1 MSVASQHDVMIAKV
15 ALPEQRGNFL
25 LSSIKQESC
34 DTVSVT
40 PASTDNLPI
49 TTTTTISE
57 LVRST
62 NQVQSES
69 TFYITPP
76 PYFPTAEHLTIPGP
90 HPPTWSTLNQKQV
103 SEACSRPLR
112 LHSVPTLLNPS
123 PIINNVTTITPVLVS
138 GVIPSCLPQQNQS
151 LSNPIRLRNP
161 PINAFVNN
169 HLRLPSSENTTALYP
184 GVFLGGSITPPII
197 QSFGS
202 NIPNVLNGTPAYH
215 PLLHNNHSSAQRALS
230 ASSTRAVQSSTYLPL
245 NVPIQPQQLMNN
257 TRYCSTVSSTNDL
270 NRVISNSFNVN
281 DSINR
286 SNNNDNDIN
295 SLTIVHCHLGNSC
308 INHPSLNKD
317 CNPVEQVCSSFEPHQ
332 KSLNQSIRRSNSLEP
347 VNINQIIATKTVA
360 LPTHSSE
367 ISVSAI
373 DKQTF
378 TTAVSFHSSA
388 TIATTIAPDIVTA
401 TSNYDSSMENST
413 FDGVLW
419 GRLCRRADG
428 DLMFPGLS
436 QTCTFRGANSM
447 LKQIFQMIRT
457 TEDSLS
463 LQLPAS
469 ALRNEID
476 SDLRLENHPSAS
488 LLNPVS
494 KKGFHIC
501 LCCRLTFTSSNLYEC
516 HLNRSIAHIHYRC
529 HLCLESNVIPQATTN
544 QSDMN
549 LVPSTTNS
557 VGTIRR
563 NPIDKRN
570 ISITNNSNGDVIHFQ
585 FYSVLPGGIIKAT
598 NHCAIFNH
606 FTSTHPNQMNL
617 WTLKPSLLTIYPL
630 TKSLT
635 CSDSTKSSLSDLL
648 SNTPSGK
655 SFTSL
660 VPNRSDEFESDSE
673 FFNDLCSSAVFS
685 DLRQSL
691 NNISAFDNFDL
702 LHSSSSSFKS
712 VDNVVDD
719 NALSNSSINLDD
731 YHNNVIIEEFS
742 SLQRIFTPSPNSSH
756 RQQIISND
764 KGATDHHR
772 QHHHQLYPHLPRL
785 PSPDS
790 LLFRVILNL
799 ANSEIWH
806 SHLFLSNWCDNNS
819 SNTTSFRANVNKPK
833 NVGKNN
839 STNIVINIDDDED
852 DVNKNGLVKLDG
864 VNRNDDNFYN
874 ATSATTITTTTTNA
888 NNNNS
893 GTNDNSGKNVGDS
906 SISKNKSPAKQSL
919 RKRLCD
925 ICLPPSAPSNTYLNQ
940 ALGYL
945 QISSNHNNHDHHN
958 LTSVSYTTKTNPTS
972 DALSIDN
979 GKRKSKN
986 LNENRQSGVL
996 CCLICKYRT
1005 NDPKL
1010 LVDHLI
1016 GDPPLIQTKCGLCG
1030 QVLYINEPLLCS
1042 VKAHLLLHLG
1052 CFLMCPRCGF
1062 TPPLYLAPD
1071 CAQLCLRVHLRFVCY
1086 HFNLKEVYQCKYCEG
1101 HGKGF
1106 LTYENLCQHHLEHHV
1121 KRIYSCLWCVR
1132 LQVNTTTTTTTTTNN
1147 NNYSNDNTNC
1157 ASHQLNDHSNNNTVV
1172 SINNFVAPVDQIPK
1186 KHSSYTVQH
1195 HMNEENIKL
1204 LFSTV
1209 SSQTQSHLNSNKSN
1223 SSNDSGDSSLHNK
1236 NQSIFRSTS
1245 IQEISHHLKSF
1256 HWPFVSSP
1264 SPVIEQ
1270 VNNNEITE
1278 QQPMCSMTE
1287 TVMTVNAPMSTISD
1301 GRDDSTALSKLNSN
1315 FNNLC
1320 TNSDVSQT
1328 TKSQNNPLPPHHP
1341 HNRKRNMKSILSFNL
1356 VPHVDYS
1363 IAFQCIECLKEI
1375 NTKENYAD
1383 HFQAEHGSKYIRE
1396 CFYRCF
1402 GACKRLL
1409 PNIDVFREHL
1419 TNCLHAQS
1427 IYYATF
1433 GHLYNKDKTFD
1444 LFSIN
1449 SSLNVTSMQD
1459 KQLTIT
1465 SEQQST
1471 LDDHLMYSKDL
1482 QNIDKHNT
1490 SSSPGCRLCFCA
1502 YCGIGS
1508 QRKSTWN
1515 YSSFSVLSSL
1525 SPKSDL
1531 VLVESC
1537 ASDDGNSLPDVNN
1550 NLVSQNSINN
1560 PPNNSVNC
1568 SLQSQN
1574 WIRSNSVPCPLSE
1587 GIRSEKTTHVTASRG
1602 NTFNKRT
1609 TTMTTM
1615 ATTTTTTTTTNRD
1628 NFYTP
1633 QYFTNLI
1640 TLQNH
1645 EKSCH
1650 YSKSTN
1656 LIACPWCRKYIS
1668 FSKKDKVNITY
1679 LHLFSHLREHCMASW
1694 YFDRMRQWNKNAK
1707 GLPHC
1712 VCGSALLDSPLAIF
1726 SHAAAHLLYTN
1737 KSLIFL
1743 DSSPHY
1749 RPHQQHSSSS
1759 VKSQSNSSK
1768 ELLFP
1773 KYSDHIPCS
1782 VEIYRHSISFDA
1794 KYTNPRD

>member
-1 MSVASQHDVMIAKV
+1 MIAKV

-317 CNPVEQVCSSFEPHQ
+317 CNPVEQVCSSLEPHQ
-332 KSLNQSIRRSNSLEP
+332 KSLN
-347 VNINQIIATKTVA
+347 
-360 LPTHSSE
+360 
-367 ISVSAI
+367 
-373 DKQTF
+373 
-378 TTAVSFHSSA
+378 
-388 TIATTIAPDIVTA
+388 
-401 TSNYDSSMENST
+401 
-413 FDGVLW
+413 
-419 GRLCRRADG
+419 
-428 DLMFPGLS
+428 
-436 QTCTFRGANSM
+436 
-447 LKQIFQMIRT
+447 
-457 TEDSLS
+457 
-463 LQLPAS
+463 QLPAS

-494 KKGFHIC
+494 KK
-501 LCCRLTFTSSNLYEC
+501 
-516 HLNRSIAHIHYRC
+516 
-529 HLCLESNVIPQATTN
+529 ATTN

-648 SNTPSGK
+648 SNTPSEK

-1132 LQVNTTTTTTTTTNN
+1132 LQVNTTTTTTTTTTN

-1287 TVMTVNAPMSTISD
+1287 TVMTVNAVSTPLPSLPTVTVNHKPMSTISD

-1537 ASDDGNSLPDVNN
+1537 ASDDG
-1550 NLVSQNSINN
+1550 
-1560 PPNNSVNC
+1560 
-1568 SLQSQN
+1568 
-1574 WIRSNSVPCPLSE
+1574 
-1587 GIRSEKTTHVTASRG
+1587 K
-1602 NTFNKRT
+1602 
-1609 TTMTTM
+1609 
-1615 ATTTTTTTTTNRD
+1615 
-1628 NFYTP
+1628 
-1633 QYFTNLI
+1633 
-1640 TLQNH
+1640 
-1645 EKSCH
+1645 
-1650 YSKSTN
+1650 
-1656 LIACPWCRKYIS
+1656 
-1668 FSKKDKVNITY
+1668 
-1679 LHLFSHLREHCMASW
+1679 
-1694 YFDRMRQWNKNAK
+1694 
-1707 GLPHC
+1707 
-1712 VCGSALLDSPLAIF
+1712 
-1726 SHAAAHLLYTN
+1726 
-1737 KSLIFL
+1737 
-1743 DSSPHY
+1743 
-1749 RPHQQHSSSS
+1749 
-1759 VKSQSNSSK
+1759 
-1768 ELLFP
+1768 
-1773 KYSDHIPCS
+1773 
-1782 VEIYRHSISFDA
+1782 
-1794 KYTNPRD
+1794 

>member
-317 CNPVEQVCSSFEPHQ
+317 CNPVEQVCSSLEPHQ

-494 KKGFHIC
+494 KKKNNSSVVHAY
-501 LCCRLTFTSSNLYEC
+501 LVNKLRMTKNTFLISPPK
-516 HLNRSIAHIHYRC
+516 
-529 HLCLESNVIPQATTN
+529 SNVIPQATTN

-570 ISITNNSNGDVIHFQ
+570 ISITNNI
-585 FYSVLPGGIIKAT
+585 LPGGIIKAT

-719 NALSNSSINLDD
+719 DALSNSSINLDD

-785 PSPDS
+785 PSPD
-790 LLFRVILNL
+790 
-799 ANSEIWH
+799 
-806 SHLFLSNWCDNNS
+806 
-819 SNTTSFRANVNKPK
+819 
-833 NVGKNN
+833 
-839 STNIVINIDDDED
+839 
-852 DVNKNGLVKLDG
+852 
-864 VNRNDDNFYN
+864 
-874 ATSATTITTTTTNA
+874 
-888 NNNNS
+888 
-893 GTNDNSGKNVGDS
+893 
-906 SISKNKSPAKQSL
+906 
-919 RKRLCD
+919 RLCD

-1101 HGKGF
+1101 H
-1106 LTYENLCQHHLEHHV
+1106 
-1121 KRIYSCLWCVR
+1121 
-1132 LQVNTTTTTTTTTNN
+1132 
-1147 NNYSNDNTNC
+1147 
-1157 ASHQLNDHSNNNTVV
+1157 A
-1172 SINNFVAPVDQIPK
+1172 
-1186 KHSSYTVQH
+1186 
-1195 HMNEENIKL
+1195 
-1204 LFSTV
+1204 
-1209 SSQTQSHLNSNKSN
+1209 
-1223 SSNDSGDSSLHNK
+1223 NDSGDSSLHNK

-1287 TVMTVNAPMSTISD
+1287 TVMTVNAVSTPLPSLPTVTVNHKPMSTISD

-1375 NTKENYAD
+1375 NTK
-1383 HFQAEHGSKYIRE
+1383 GK
-1396 CFYRCF
+1396 
-1402 GACKRLL
+1402 
-1409 PNIDVFREHL
+1409 
-1419 TNCLHAQS
+1419 
-1427 IYYATF
+1427 
-1433 GHLYNKDKTFD
+1433 
-1444 LFSIN
+1444 
-1449 SSLNVTSMQD
+1449 
-1459 KQLTIT
+1459 
-1465 SEQQST
+1465 
-1471 LDDHLMYSKDL
+1471 
-1482 QNIDKHNT
+1482 
-1490 SSSPGCRLCFCA
+1490 
-1502 YCGIGS
+1502 
-1508 QRKSTWN
+1508 
-1515 YSSFSVLSSL
+1515 
-1525 SPKSDL
+1525 
-1531 VLVESC
+1531 
-1537 ASDDGNSLPDVNN
+1537 
-1550 NLVSQNSINN
+1550 
-1560 PPNNSVNC
+1560 
-1568 SLQSQN
+1568 
-1574 WIRSNSVPCPLSE
+1574 
-1587 GIRSEKTTHVTASRG
+1587 
-1602 NTFNKRT
+1602 
-1609 TTMTTM
+1609 
-1615 ATTTTTTTTTNRD
+1615 
-1628 NFYTP
+1628 
-1633 QYFTNLI
+1633 
-1640 TLQNH
+1640 
-1645 EKSCH
+1645 
-1650 YSKSTN
+1650 
-1656 LIACPWCRKYIS
+1656 
-1668 FSKKDKVNITY
+1668 
-1679 LHLFSHLREHCMASW
+1679 LR
-1694 YFDRMRQWNKNAK
+1694 
-1707 GLPHC
+1707 
-1712 VCGSALLDSPLAIF
+1712 
-1726 SHAAAHLLYTN
+1726 
-1737 KSLIFL
+1737 
-1743 DSSPHY
+1743 
-1749 RPHQQHSSSS
+1749 
-1759 VKSQSNSSK
+1759 
-1768 ELLFP
+1768 
-1773 KYSDHIPCS
+1773 
-1782 VEIYRHSISFDA
+1782 
-1794 KYTNPRD
+1794 